1 MCKLL
6 ECMRLVAFGR
16 ERKRKDRR
24 HPFRSVQHGVYWRD
38 FSQIIL
44 QVSSYALCPRFQK
57 WKEKRRLFLSYFAS
71 VPMAAIFI
79 PTSCHCLWLWTNSLI
94 LEQEDCS
101 GKYCFHIRNHPSSG
115 LQAAGAAPEIRS
127 LTLSALVLTS
137 LLYLQAPP
145 RNAYIHTF
153 FPP

>member
-1 MCKLL
+1 MEILRLL
-6 ECMRLVAFGR
+6 PLVLLFVIVQPWYVQASGMHEMGGFWKR
-16 ERKRKDRR
+16 AEAERSET
-24 HPFRSVQHGVYWRD
+24 SVQERAARGVLTRLLPNHTSS
-38 FSQIIL
+38 FELRI
-44 QVSSYALCPRFQK
+44 VSK
-57 WKEKRRLFLSYFAS
+57 
-71 VPMAAIFI
+71 
-79 PTSCHCLWLWTNSLI
+79 
-94 LEQEDCS
+94 EDCS